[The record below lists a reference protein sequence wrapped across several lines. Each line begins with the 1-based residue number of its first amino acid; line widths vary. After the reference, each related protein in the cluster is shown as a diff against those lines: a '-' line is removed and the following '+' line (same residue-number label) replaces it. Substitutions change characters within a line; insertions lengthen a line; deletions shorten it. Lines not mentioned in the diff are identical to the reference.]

1 MIEFRTFAGPL
12 EIRAGGDGRTVYGRA
27 APYNE
32 PTRVHS
38 RSRGPITE
46 TLQPGSFTLAGAAVP
61 LVAGHSAELPIS
73 PPGTMTEQRDGLYGT
88 WHVSATSAGND
99 VLALIADRAATGL
112 SVGFLPNEMRDIWNG
127 DAVTR
132 VAAELFHVA
141 VTHEPAFTGGEVLAL
156 RANKEPYGS
165 VEYADPG
172 YQSDGV
178 KRYPLDTEK
187 HVRAALSYFG
197 QPANREPYTA
207 AQVAAILSRIHAAA
221 KKLGI
226 KLATDGRA
234 ARQLLERRAALYARQ
249 DADFPTDNPWEALR
263 HLAAR

>member
-1 MIEFRTFAGPL
+1 
-12 EIRAGGDGRTVYGRA
+12 
-27 APYNE
+27 
-32 PTRVHS
+32 
-38 RSRGPITE
+38 
-46 TLQPGSFTLAGAAVP
+46 
-61 LVAGHSAELPIS
+61 
-73 PPGTMTEQRDGLYGT
+73 
-88 WHVSATSAGND
+88 
-99 VLALIADRAATGL
+99 
-112 SVGFLPNEMRDIWNG
+112 MRDIWNG

-197 QPANREPYTA
+197 QPDTIAQAVPVLEKFMQIVPTLPEPQKTQLAPDVEA
-207 AQVAAILSRIHAAA
+207 AKQLIEAAKQAAPTGYKSEKAIADEKAAA
-221 KKLGI
+221 EAKTKAEAAKAKK
-226 KLATDGRA
+226 K
-234 ARQLLERRAALYARQ
+234 
-249 DADFPTDNPWEALR
+249 N
-263 HLAAR
+263 